1 MNNFTNSIG
10 RFFRNKNVV
19 TILGVIA
26 IMLLLYF
33 GYTWQVNQTIRPVR
47 GVPIAAETIQ
57 PRKEITDEM
66 ITYVD
71 VAQVLLPANAIKSA
85 DQILGKY
92 SNYNTVIPKGS
103 LFYTDTVITKDELPD
118 SAFVK
123 VKDGDM
129 PYNFPVDM
137 NSTYGNSIF
146 PGNKIDI
153 YMKLRNE
160 KDVLMVG
167 KLVENIEVLAVK
179 DSSGRHVFENTEEA
193 RIPSM
198 LIFGVTPTI
207 HDLIRKASFLSE
219 FDAELFPVP
228 HGGTIP
234 TNGETIVST
243 EELKAFIEDHTVPVT
258 TTTTPNETA
267 Q

>member
-10 RFFRNKNVV
+10 RFVRNKNVV

-33 GYTWQVNQTIRPVR
+33 GYTWQVNQTIKPVT
-47 GVPIAAETIQ
+47 GVPIAAQTIQ
-57 PRKEITDEM
+57 PRKEITDDM

-71 VAQVLLPANAIKSA
+71 VAEVLLPTNAITTAS
-85 DQILGKY
+85 QIIGKY

-103 LFYTDTVITKDELPD
+103 LFYTETVISKDELPD

-123 VKDGDM
+123 VKNGEV

-137 NSTYGNSIF
+137 DTTYGNSIF

-153 YMKLRNE
+153 YMKLNNE
-160 KDVLMVG
+160 KGVLMVG
-167 KLVENIEVLAVK
+167 KLIENIEVLAVK
-179 DSSGRHVFENTEEA
+179 DSSGKHVFENTEED
-193 RIPSM
+193 RVPSM
-198 LIFGVTPTI
+198 LIFGVSPEI
-207 HDLIRKASFLSE
+207 HDLIRKASYLFE
-219 FDAELFPVP
+219 YGAELFPVP

-234 TNGETIVST
+234 AQGETVIST
-243 EELKAFIEDHTVPVT
+243 EELREFIEDHTVPVT
-258 TTTTPNETA
+258 TLPSGTETA